1 MERKGKMVRIFKI
14 AVRNLMRYKRRTLL
28 TALLI
33 TLGVLMVILF
43 SGLSGS
49 FKAMMIGQITDANLS
64 QIQIH
69 KKGYVSS
76 MDAIPLNLNLDQK
89 GYAKIESVLNSHPA
103 VDAWAPRI
111 KLGAMLSN
119 YSETTNIRLNAI
131 DPEKEIKVC
140 PAVGDRMTFG
150 QKGSREKLIGPSEII
165 IPDKLAKGMGIGLG
179 DTVVLVANNKDG
191 SVNGLNFTVAGIT
204 ETIVGPQGKEGY
216 MHIKDARALLRMEK
230 PEITEVA
237 VRLKNFDLLNLVY
250 ADLKSSLAE
259 FKNKKGQPAFEI
271 HTWEKLSPFYNI
283 ARMIDLMSVSMK
295 LIMVSIVLISILN
308 VMIMSVYER
317 VREIGTMAAIGTTPG
332 KIMALFLTEGSILG
346 LISIAAG
353 NIIGLS
359 GIFILNIYKIR
370 FSFGQNDNLIL
381 APAVSVTELFW
392 LAAIVLLVSV
402 LASLQP
408 AYKASKMEP
417 VDALGHV

>member
-1 MERKGKMVRIFKI
+1 MIRIFKI
-14 AVRNLMRYKRRTLL
+14 AVRNLMRFKRRTLL
-28 TALLI
+28 TSLLI

-76 MDAIPLNLNLDQK
+76 MDAIPLNLNLNRK
-89 GYAKIESVLNSHPA
+89 GYAKIEGILKNHPW
-103 VDAWAPRI
+103 VDSWAPRI

-131 DPEKEIKVC
+131 DPEKEVNVC

-150 QKGSREKLIGPSEII
+150 EKDGRKKLIRPGEII
-165 IPDKLAKGMGIGLG
+165 IPDKLAKGMKMKHG

-191 SVNGLNFTVAGIT
+191 SINGLNFTVAGIS
-204 ETIVGPQGKEGY
+204 EVVVGPQGKEGY
-216 MHIKDARALLRMEK
+216 IHIEDARALLRMEQ

-237 VRLKNFDLLNLVY
+237 VRLKDFDMLEPAY
-250 ADLKSSLAE
+250 EDLKSALAD
-259 FKNKKGQPAFEI
+259 FKNKKGKPAFEI
-271 HTWEKLSPFYNI
+271 HTWEKLSPFFNI
-283 ARMIDLMSVSMK
+283 ARMIDLMSATMK
-295 LIMVSIVLISILN
+295 LIMISIVLISILN

-317 VREIGTMAAIGTTPG
+317 VREIGTMSAIGTTPG
-332 KIMALFLTEGSILG
+332 RIMALFLTEGFTLG
-346 LISIAAG
+346 LISIGAG
-353 NIIGLS
+353 NIIGVA
-359 GIFILNIYKIR
+359 GIFFLNIYKIR
-370 FSFGQNDNLIL
+370 FSFGKMDNLLL
-381 APAVSVTELFW
+381 APSVSFTELFW
-392 LAAIVLLVSV
+392 LSAIVFVVSV
-402 LASLQP
+402 LASLYP

-417 VDALGHV
+417 VDALGHI